1 MVASQ
6 EEAGSTML
14 FLAGGMPCSSALTW
28 WSRFASAP
36 PPPSRTVAVAPPP
49 SRCWATPTCHHASI
63 WPFGRRWPEAPEGLE
78 RGYFVR
84 PTVLSAVRPMVVAGK
99 EIFGPVLVILAHD
112 GDDDAVRIAND
123 SIYGLDGGVVGCS
136 EAVRLL
142 SYRTQGWC
150 AGRWSGDRGRSVS
163 RPGWR

>member
-1 MVASQ
+1 MDDAY
-6 EEAGSTML
+6 L
-14 FLAGGMPCSSALTW
+14 P
-28 WSRFASAP
+28 
-36 PPPSRTVAVAPPP
+36 
-49 SRCWATPTCHHASI
+49 HASI

-84 PTVLSAVRPMVVAGK
+84 PTVLSDVRPMVVAGD
-99 EIFGPVLVILAHD
+99 EIFGPVLVVLAHD

-123 SIYGLDGGVVGCS
+123 SICGLDGGVVDFRSGAAPFIPHS
-136 EAVRLL
+136 
-142 SYRTQGWC
+142 GWC